1 MNAGAGPNGGH
12 PEFLSH
18 PADRTD
24 AMQRPGPP
32 ALFDDRH
39 TDTRMRRTVPEF
51 AVLGAVLVAM
61 TTPFLVPTPG
71 RRLAV
76 LGLAA
81 VAVLLAAGTRARG
94 LIDRMQR
101 VLLWSLLCSY
111 CVLIALVVAA
121 SDDVASPYRL
131 LYGVPVVFTAT
142 FFTGWLRYSLAVV
155 APVLEWAISGQVLPL
170 STGGIVGRAVMW
182 LFLAHFGGVV
192 ADTLRES
199 LRATRSFHEV
209 LEAASGSP
217 LAADLAGIGLDAALA
232 IVGWSQ
238 GTVLLVDADTGALHH
253 AESRGTKPELV
264 AWYERSPRLASDVDV
279 LAEVCRTGESTF
291 LADVRARY
299 DAAHPLVGAGL
310 RSLAL
315 LPLVHHGELLGVLM
329 VSDDNVRRFDDQL
342 RSQLEGVAGQVSL
355 AMGSAITY
363 RRQTEVSA
371 RLLELNRRKD
381 EFLANVSH
389 ELRTPAATIKLVA
402 STLRSNVT
410 RLTVDQQ
417 AEMYETLERRSSH
430 LVELIEDL
438 LEQAMAEAG
447 VTRLTLSS
455 IDWRE
460 AVVRWAEIAQLQ
472 TGRDITLHVPA
483 GAVIGTGDAV
493 KLERVVAN
501 LLSNAAKFSPA
512 GSPIT
517 LGLRADAQWVEVE
530 VLDEGVGIP
539 ESDVDRIFDRF
550 HQLDAGSTRAA
561 GGFGIGLSLVRHF
574 VEAHGGT
581 VTVQSTV
588 GEGSRF
594 TVRVPRTQP
603 ARAGGSEPSYAQ
615 HKG

>member
-1 MNAGAGPNGGH
+1 M
-12 PEFLSH
+12 
-18 PADRTD
+18 DRH
-24 AMQRPGPP
+24 GPP

-61 TTPFLVPTPG
+61 TTPYLVPTPD

-76 LGLAA
+76 LGLSAAA
-81 VAVLLAAGTRARG
+81 VALAFATWVRG
-94 LIDRMQR
+94 HIDRMQR
-101 VLLWSLLCSY
+101 GVLWALLSSY

-121 SDDVASPYRL
+121 TDDAATPYRL
-131 LYGVPVVFTAT
+131 LYSVPVVFTAT

-155 APVLEWAISGQVLPL
+155 APVLEWAVTGRVLPL
-170 STGGIVGRAVMW
+170 GLEGIAGRAVMW

-199 LRATRSFHEV
+199 LRAMRSFHAV
-209 LEAASGSP
+209 LEAASGAP
-217 LAADLAGIGLDAALA
+217 LATDLADIGLDAALS

-238 GTVLLVDADTGALHH
+238 GTVLLLDADTGVLRH
-253 AESRGTKPELV
+253 AASRGTSAELV
-264 AWYERSPRLASDVDV
+264 ASYQSAPRRVTDSGV
-279 LAEVCRTGESTF
+279 LGDVCRTGESTF
-291 LADVRARY
+291 LPDVRQRY
-299 DAAHPLVGAGL
+299 EAGHLLVDAGL
-310 RSLAL
+310 RSVAL

-329 VSDDNVRRFDDQL
+329 VCDDKVRRFDEQL
-342 RSQLEGVAGQVSL
+342 RSQLEGIAGQVAL
-355 AMGSAITY
+355 AMGSAIAY

-402 STLRSNVT
+402 ATLRTNAT
-410 RLTVDQQ
+410 RITGDQQ

-430 LVELIEDL
+430 LVELIESL
-438 LEQAMAEAG
+438 LEQAVAEAG
-447 VTRLTLSS
+447 VTRLTSTS

-483 GAVIGTGDAV
+483 GAVIGAGDAV

-517 LGLRADAQWVEVE
+517 LALRADAQWVEVE
-530 VLDEGVGIP
+530 VRDEGVGIP
-539 ESDVDRIFDRF
+539 EGDVERIFDRF
-550 HQLDAGSTRAA
+550 QQLDAGATRTA

-603 ARAGGSEPSYAQ
+603 TGGEGSEPRYAQ
-615 HKG
+615 RKG